1 VMRDLSV
8 LTPPLVVCVAFLI
21 AVGAFLRR
29 EMGARRKRRDPDVSD
44 DISPNDPIA
53 GTDGKGA
60 ATAPEDE
67 EARGAD

>member
-1 VMRDLSV
+1 MRDLSV

-29 EMGARRKRRDPDVSD
+29 EMGARRTRRDPDASD
-44 DISPNDPIA
+44 DISPNDTIG
-53 GTDGKGA
+53 GTDGA
-60 ATAPEDE
+60 EEATAPEDE